1 MPSGA
6 TGSIMW
12 MCLSFCSAR
21 LRTFRALFFAAIHFV
36 FGIDF
41 KSFVLFHFSKSNSEK
56 KSISTNF
63 NQQSR
68 RTIFWLMQDCDIFVL
83 LFCYYSLCGDLRC
96 QNQMVLFLCQIHLR
110 NPSQH
115 AQRLIACVVQCVSTD
130 EKCRLRFSQRD
141 NAQHSDDAA
150 CNLQPDERS
159 ECFPRRDILKQSCS
173 FIQLQVTQERPP
185 PLPWKFFFSSS
196 FLALGAVLNFRT
208 HFRLRGL
215 LSFKARFNGRMQ
227 ISWDSGSV
235 GVLSMI
241 H

>member
-6 TGSIMW
+6 TGSIGG
-12 MCLSFCSAR
+12 CVSVFAPPVSE
-21 LRTFRALFFAAIHFV
+21 LFVRFSPLPFILFLELILKV
-36 FGIDF
+36 FF
-41 KSFVLFHFSKSNSEK
+41 LFHFSKSNSEK
-56 KSISTNF
+56 KSFSTNF

-68 RTIFWLMQDCDIFVL
+68 RRIFRLMQDCDIFVL
-83 LFCYYSLCGDLRC
+83 LFCYHCLCGDLRC

-115 AQRLIACVVQCVSTD
+115 AQRLIACVVQYVSTD
-130 EKCRLRFSQRD
+130 AKCRLRFSRRD

-159 ECFPRRDILKQSCS
+159 ECFPRRDILKQFCS
-173 FIQLQVTQERPP
+173 FIQLQVTQERP
-185 PLPWKFFFSSS
+185 S